1 MDPVTYIHIVKA
13 TAIAFSVYYHDIPLD
28 IKGLSNNNNNDASL
42 IRSYID
48 FFQYKQLVKESCLN
62 IHFCLLRMLLN
73 VKTIL

>member
-28 IKGLSNNNNNDASL
+28 IKGLSNNNNDASL

-48 FFQYKQLVKESCLN
+48 FFQYKQLAKKPCSN
-62 IHFCLLRMLLN
+62 ILKCRW
-73 VKTIL
+73 